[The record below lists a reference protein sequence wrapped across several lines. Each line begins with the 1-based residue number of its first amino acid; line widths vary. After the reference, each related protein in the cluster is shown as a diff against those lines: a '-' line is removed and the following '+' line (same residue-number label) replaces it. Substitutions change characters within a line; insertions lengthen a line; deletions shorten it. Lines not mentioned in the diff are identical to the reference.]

1 MVDHPDHS
9 PHPSSQRHHTHQ
21 HQHQHQHH
29 RQQLSSSHQ
38 HQQAQQFKPH
48 HHSSQTQ
55 RVYQNYS
62 QEIQGPLSAG
72 VIEGHRAFP
81 SFHSSLHHHPRQPS
95 ASSSP
100 SSTSYPN
107 LSVADI
113 LDRYQDAHKDFLVSI
128 LNAKAKEDERKAE
141 EERYKTEQIKLRSK
155 QLDLELALEKR
166 RGSPPAGRPYA
177 INESE
182 SNTTSKRA
190 HYSSTTPASVSAAS
204 YNNTSYQ
211 SYPPPSGSAQDGSRP
226 QYGRHSHHDLMS
238 NVQDNQ
244 EQPSPRDHASVKHGV
259 THPSYKEQAQA
270 QMQPSP
276 QGRPPSLK
284 INTAV
289 RQSYPKQQAG
299 PNANKTPSSRHYAL
313 PGLSNSAQ
321 SSPVTSMDYQ
331 SYIPPPLTPKD
342 DHVSPTSAL
351 SPAPGQTLKRKSI
364 HHDAVMDAVR
374 AKVLRNAGQS
384 QQQREQQQQQHQH
397 LHKKTS
403 ADFNARRK
411 TYSQNS
417 PERLKRAMEGFPT
430 PRTAASPNS
439 ATTAVA
445 PKLRNGSTT
454 TTTTGTT
461 NTTSPSTRA
470 VDLKQ
475 EGPRPLSHSP
485 ISPSS
490 SPLANGERGHSG
502 SVRSGSMSPLPS
514 LSGEEGPVS
523 ANGEPVAAEGHSKSP
538 ICQQTSNDCAA
549 DEAEEK
555 SSRYQLDRSR
565 PERAT
570 DIGVLVN

>member
-9 PHPSSQRHHTHQ
+9 PHPSSQRHHSHQ
-21 HQHQHQHH
+21 HQHQQHHH

-95 ASSSP
+95 ASSSS

-155 QLDLELALEKR
+155 QLELELALEKR
-166 RGSPPAGRPYA
+166 RGSPPA
-177 INESE
+177 
-182 SNTTSKRA
+182 
-190 HYSSTTPASVSAAS
+190 
-204 YNNTSYQ
+204 
-211 SYPPPSGSAQDGSRP
+211 AQDGARP

-244 EQPSPRDHASVKHGV
+244 EQPSPRDHAGTKHGV
-259 THPSYKEQAQA
+259 AHSSYKDQAQA
-270 QMQPSP
+270 HMQPNP

-299 PNANKTPSSRHYAL
+299 PNTNKTPSSRHYAL
-313 PGLSNSAQ
+313 PGLTNSAQ
-321 SSPVTSMDYQ
+321 SSPVTNMDYQ
-331 SYIPPPLTPKD
+331 SHIPPPLTPKD

-384 QQQREQQQQQHQH
+384 QQQREQQQHQH

-411 TYSQNS
+411 AHSQNSGS
-417 PERLKRAMEGFPT
+417 PERLKRPMDGFPT

-439 ATTAVA
+439 ATTAAA
-445 PKLRNGSTT
+445 PKLKNGSTPT
-454 TTTTGTT
+454 SM
-461 NTTSPSTRA
+461 TSPSTRA
-470 VDLKQ
+470 VDVKQ
-475 EGPRPLSHSP
+475 ESSLPHSHSP

-490 SPLANGERGHSG
+490 SPLTNGERGHSG
-502 SVRSGSMSPLPS
+502 SARSGSMSPLPS
-514 LSGEEGPVS
+514 LSAEEGPAS
-523 ANGEPVAAEGHSKSP
+523 ANGERTAPEGHSKSP
-538 ICQQTSNDCAA
+538 IRQQRSNECAV
-549 DEAEEK
+549 DEVEEEK
-555 SSRYQLDRSR
+555 SSRYQLDRPR

-570 DIGVLVN
+570 DIGGKNKG